1 MDVRVGIDL
10 VAVDDVATAVDVQ
23 ADRYL
28 ARVYSPRELAEC
40 STSAG
45 PDPRRLAACFAAKE
59 AAAKVLRPGDEPL
72 PWRGI
77 ELHVEAGA
85 APVLRL
91 SGEAAA
97 LAQRAGIGQIAVSF
111 TRLRGYA
118 AAIVTAEI
126 PPTSRNRPN
135 E

>member
-10 VAVDDVATAVDVQ
+10 VAVDDVASAVNAH

-40 STSAG
+40 STAAG

-59 AAAKVLRPGDEPL
+59 AAVKVLRPGDEPL
-72 PWRGI
+72 SWRGI
-77 ELHVEAGA
+77 ELHAAPGA

-91 SGEAAA
+91 SGAAAA
-97 LAQRAGIGQIAVSF
+97 LAERSGLRRIAVSF

-126 PPTSRNRPN
+126 PSTSRNRPY